1 MLKSLSVMALL
12 VAAAVGVQAQTS
24 PGEASRT
31 AVSADRGRLGA
42 AATAR
47 DEAGKRVACG
57 GAGQAACA
65 KTSDGP
71 EAKRVPSGEPDAL
84 ALAWA
89 ALGVVAFVALRRRP
103 R

>member
-1 MLKSLSVMALL
+1 VFKSFSAAAWL
-12 VAAAVGVQAQTS
+12 VAAAFSAQAQTS
-24 PGEASRT
+24 PGEASRA
-31 AVSADRGRLGA
+31 AVDTDRGRLGA
-42 AATAR
+42 AASIDDAKAASC
-47 DEAGKRVACG
+47 D

-65 KTSDGP
+65 KVADGRP
-71 EAKRVPSGEPDAL
+71 AERVTAGEPDAL

>member
-1 MLKSLSVMALL
+1 MFKSFSALAL
-12 VAAAVGVQAQTS
+12 FAAVVVSAQAQTS
-24 PGEASRT
+24 VGEASRT
-31 AVSADRGRLGA
+31 AVETDRGRLGVA
-42 AATAR
+42 VSAR
-47 DEAGKRVACG
+47 DVATQGAACG

-65 KTSDGP
+65 KTGDSQAAD
-71 EAKRVPSGEPDAL
+71 RVPAGEPDAL

>member
-1 MLKSLSVMALL
+1 VFKSFSALAL
-12 VAAAVGVQAQTS
+12 FAAVVGAQAQTS
-24 PGEASRT
+24 VGEASRA
-31 AVSADRGRLGA
+31 AVDTDRGRLGVTVA
-42 AATAR
+42 SR
-47 DEAGKRVACG
+47 DVVAKGAACG

-65 KTSDGP
+65 KTGDSQVA
-71 EAKRVPSGEPDAL
+71 ERVPAGEPDAL

>member
-1 MLKSLSVMALL
+1 MFKSFSALAL
-12 VAAAVGVQAQTS
+12 FAAVVVSAQAQTS
-24 PGEASRT
+24 VGEASRT
-31 AVSADRGRLGA
+31 AVETDRGRLGVA
-42 AATAR
+42 VSAR
-47 DEAGKRVACG
+47 DVATQGAACG

-65 KTSDGP
+65 KTVDSQAAD
-71 EAKRVPSGEPDAL
+71 RVPAGEPDAL